1 MQLSNNLTTIH
12 KFQEDLKKDMEKDWD
27 NMPVNIQNRKRLSAE
42 YDKCVGIIKES
53 ELVLEDIKEKY
64 KMYK

>member
-12 KFQEDLKKDMEKDWD
+12 KFQEDLKKDMDNDWD
-27 NMPVNIQNRKRLSAE
+27 NMPVNIQNRKRLSKL
-42 YDKCVGIIKES
+42 YDKHVGIIEES
-53 ELVLEDIKEKY
+53 KLVLEDIKEKY